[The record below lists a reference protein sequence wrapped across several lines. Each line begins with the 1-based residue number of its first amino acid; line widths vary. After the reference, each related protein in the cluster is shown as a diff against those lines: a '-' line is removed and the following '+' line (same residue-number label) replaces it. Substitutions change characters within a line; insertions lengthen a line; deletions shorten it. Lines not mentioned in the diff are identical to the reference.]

1 MPANLITLAHFSVS
15 SAISFL
21 KSAGFASR
29 VSAPE
34 LGRRKVKPRHCC
46 GVDSPVAFR
55 FDLDKADP
63 SKVAPTAAAFADD
76 QCEHCHRE
84 HASTDNVW
92 VQFYP
97 TLRK

>member
-1 MPANLITLAHFSVS
+1 MAAVAVVGSPVIPAPASPPQLAHGI
-15 SAISFL
+15 A
-21 KSAGFASR
+21 AGLTRLSHF
-29 VSAPE
+29 
-34 LGRRKVKPRHCC
+34 
-46 GVDSPVAFR
+46 DSIWT
-55 FDLDKADP
+55 KADP

-76 QCEHCHRE
+76 HCEHCHRE